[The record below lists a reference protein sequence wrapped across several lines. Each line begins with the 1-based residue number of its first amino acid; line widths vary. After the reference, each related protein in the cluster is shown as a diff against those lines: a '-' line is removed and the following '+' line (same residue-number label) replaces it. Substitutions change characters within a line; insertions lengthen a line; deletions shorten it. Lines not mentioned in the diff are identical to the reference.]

1 MQIKINQ
8 NDHRNIDLEQI
19 QDQVFRAAVQHR
31 KECLEGKAKREA
43 LRLRKEQN
51 RLNASVCAV

>member
-1 MQIKINQ
+1 MQIKLNQ
-8 NDHRNIDLEQI
+8 TNQKNIDLEQI

-51 RLNASVCAV
+51 RLNASILAV